1 MARKMLTG
9 ADMNGQRVQNMADG
23 SSASDAATYG
33 QLQAALRGAVWK
45 QEVVAAT
52 TAAITLSGT
61 QTIDGVALSAGQ
73 RVLVKDQ
80 ASAPTN
86 GIYVVSASAW
96 SRATDLDE
104 AAEFTNGVAVTV
116 EQGTTNG
123 DRAFIMSSD
132 GTITVGTSD
141 LTWVTL
147 GGTGTSYTAGN
158 GLALSGSSFA
168 VEPASGGGIAVDGSG
183 VAIDPA
189 YSGLVKR
196 YSANVPSG
204 SASAAVTHDLGTLDV
219 LVQVYEVSSGA
230 QVECDVTLTST
241 TVVTLG
247 FATAPT
253 TGQYRVVILG

>member
-1 MARKMLTG
+1 MARKLLTG
-9 ADMNGQRVQNMADG
+9 ADLNGQKVQNMADG

-33 QLQAALRGAVWK
+33 QLQAALRGLVWK
-45 QEVVAAT
+45 PEVVAAT
-52 TAAITLSGT
+52 TTAITLSGT

-80 ASAPTN
+80 ADQTTN
-86 GIYVVSASAW
+86 GIYVVAAGAW

-104 AAEFTNGVAVTV
+104 DAEFTNGVAVTV

-123 DRAFIMSSD
+123 DRAFVLSTD
-132 GTITVGTSD
+132 GTITVGTSN
-141 LTWVTL
+141 LTWVAL

-158 GLALSGSSFA
+158 GLTLSGSSFS

-189 YSGLVKR
+189 YSGLAKR
-196 YSANVPSG
+196 YSADVPAG
-204 SASAAVTHDLGTLDV
+204 SASAAVTHNLGTLDV
-219 LVQVYEVSSGA
+219 QVAVFINSTGEEVD
-230 QVECDVTLTST
+230 CDVTRTST

-253 TGQYRVVILG
+253 SGQYRVVVLG